1 MDGRTETLLLA
12 ALIVFAGYTVFGVT
26 GFGASPITVP
36 VLAHVL
42 PLPFVLSLA
51 AALDLGSAA
60 VLGVHTRKRADV
72 RELLVLAPFTIIGL
86 ALGVTLLVRLPRN
99 ATLLALGVFVC
110 GYALYIM
117 LHGGPRRPLGRAWA
131 APAGLASGVLGA
143 LFGVGGPPYVVYIA
157 GRIPDTTAQRAT
169 ISLMVALNVGLR
181 VAAFASSRRVGGRLD
196 REPGAHSRGAGEGRA
211 YRRRGAPL
219 QRRVADR
226 AGALTPG
233 SYARR
238 EPLGRRRGP
247 RADVRGLKAHEAT
260 VSTTRNRALPLII
273 CSYASAAFASG

>member
-1 MDGRTETLLLA
+1 MSRDGRTETLLLA

-60 VLGVHTRKRADV
+60 VLGVHTRKQADV

-181 VAAFASSRRVGGRLD
+181 VAAFAIAGLFTGRDLWLAIGVLLPVAWAGVWTGNRVHTHVAPAKVVRIV
-196 REPGAHSRGAGEGRA
+196 GAVLLFSGASLIA
-211 YRRRGAPL
+211 
-219 QRRVADR
+219 
-226 AGALTPG
+226 
-233 SYARR
+233 
-238 EPLGRRRGP
+238 
-247 RADVRGLKAHEAT
+247 
-260 VSTTRNRALPLII
+260 RAL
-273 CSYASAAFASG
+273 

>member
-1 MDGRTETLLLA
+1 
-12 ALIVFAGYTVFGVT
+12 VFGVT
-26 GFGASPITVP
+26 GFGASSITVP
-36 VLAHVL
+36 VLAHFL

-60 VLGVHTRKRADV
+60 ALAVHTRKHADV

-86 ALGVTLLVRLPRN
+86 ALGVTLLVSLPRN

-110 GYALYIM
+110 GYGLYVM
-117 LHGGPRRPLGRAWA
+117 LHRGPRRPLGRVWA

-181 VAAFASSRRVGGRLD
+181 VAAFAIAGLFAGRDLWLAIGILFPVAWAGVWTGNRVHIHVAPAKVARIV
-196 REPGAHSRGAGEGRA
+196 GAVLLVSGASLIA
-211 YRRRGAPL
+211 
-219 QRRVADR
+219 
-226 AGALTPG
+226 
-233 SYARR
+233 
-238 EPLGRRRGP
+238 
-247 RADVRGLKAHEAT
+247 
-260 VSTTRNRALPLII
+260 RAL
-273 CSYASAAFASG
+273 